1 MRHWGATLVV
11 TGGGF
16 VIAGIL
22 LAQAI
27 YTIWTGQSNLFLT
40 GTKFRHPPFGFFGRL
55 LCALMFMF
63 PGVGII
69 VILVTKL
76 KGITLGPFW
85 QWLSQDSGL
94 LFYLVLLGGWSALN
108 LIKPAM
114 MLRWMLRR
122 TNPEIANSKEGLIVI
137 QVVSW
142 AIICGVLFGLSKM

>member
-16 VIAGIL
+16 VIAGIC
-22 LAQAI
+22 LAQAV
-27 YTIWTGQSNLFLT
+27 YTIWTGQSRLFFT
-40 GTKFRHPPFGFFGRL
+40 RTKFGHLPFGFFGRL

-76 KGITLGPFW
+76 KGITFGPFW
-85 QWLSQDSGL
+85 QWVNQNSGS
-94 LFYLVLLGGWSALN
+94 LFYLVLLGGWSALS
-108 LIKPAM
+108 LIRPAM

-122 TNPEIANSKEGLIVI
+122 TNPEIANSKEGLVI
-137 QVVSW
+137 IQLVSW
-142 AIICGVLFGLSKM
+142 GIICMVLFTLSKM